1 MRYFI
6 EFWHGN
12 ALYFRYKPMSLREN
26 LPEYA
31 REIINGFF
39 EDDAATP
46 RIIMPDNRIPSD
58 IRIVDESGNI
68 LAQRSLIDE
77 MRDRQRKLRDQAA
90 RITPP
95 ET

>member
-1 MRYFI
+1 
-6 EFWHGN
+6 
-12 ALYFRYKPMSLREN
+12 MSLREN

-31 REIINGFF
+31 REIISGFF

-58 IRIVDESGNI
+58 IRIVDENGNI

>member
-1 MRYFI
+1 VIYFI
-6 EFWHGN
+6 EFWHEN
-12 ALYFRYKPMSLREN
+12 ALYFRYKPISLREN

-31 REIINGFF
+31 REIIRGFF

-46 RIIMPDNRIPSD
+46 RIIMPDSRIPSE
-58 IRIVDESGNI
+58 IRIVDENGNI

-77 MRDRQRKLRDQAA
+77 MRDRQQKLRDQAA

-95 ET
+95 EP